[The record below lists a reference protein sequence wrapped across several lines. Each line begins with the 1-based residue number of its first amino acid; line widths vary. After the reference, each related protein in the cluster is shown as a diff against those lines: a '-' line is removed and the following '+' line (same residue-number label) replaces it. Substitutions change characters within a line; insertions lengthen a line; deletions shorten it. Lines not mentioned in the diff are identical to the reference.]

1 MPAFLTVNNH
11 VSLLSITIAPS
22 AWVAFLVL
30 ALVFLFLYLP
40 PISSLIPG
48 RFFLRRI
55 FSRRRH
61 RKEAPQLRGGR
72 SSSPIY
78 EEDEEDDDDEFYHQR
93 RRHLQNRNRLL
104 LTATGGGNSYQNKP
118 LPPLIAYPWGDE
130 DRPRGGRNESPEELD
145 YYDEQRRTSTAL
157 VTTTTTSAESSR
169 KRDKEKKRSSTS
181 SSRRSF
187 FLLATMRP
195 YGPLDPLEHLD
206 AHPQHEEF
214 DPKTV
219 LLRPKLVDKSSSR
232 TVIQHPHHH
241 HSRNNSSSS
250 TCAEDLT
257 VTEVME
263 DLTSDN
269 ESLLSEEQSAG
280 GYSPPAWRRLG
291 NGDRN
296 NGFWRNHHPLSQ
308 QDDPYDDDFL
318 DNDGLY
324 MSENEDC
331 KEERKDE
338 EDEEILRRA
347 IQTRLPRGSMSP
359 DKERSPEPDY
369 FSAGAAAAGR
379 TLGGI
384 EEVIERDGRTVKS
397 SVLVKREAEEEREKR
412 LAAVAERQG
421 AGMDRRSLWSE
432 DAKEEPSDN
441 YFRFAVRA
449 EVQHRT
455 EPIESAIVFLRTKLG
470 FMFRSRSNFVLSTL
484 VAILSYA
491 ALKSLFLEPAAM
503 RPSPDL
509 VKVAGVARAFEPL
522 IYYSESG
529 IQQVGDLQA
538 TGVAVWD
545 LGETVRNSN
554 MTSAPIIVKE
564 LDDLSDSL
572 KTLAIELTKFFANV
586 DGDIDGIL
594 IVMDWARRELSQLPS
609 SSPST
614 ISSSPSSVLTSPLS
628 NLYDNM
634 HNLLSTAG
642 ILENPQTGT
651 PTQLGLVLQTI
662 FGQSTPQRTRQT
674 LQRTFNE
681 FLSVLE
687 EAIESELTHSLSLF
701 GLFEAIDNQ
710 FQNLARTVVRES
722 NRQEELHTE
731 HLLSSLWTRILGPK
745 ASEVAKFERN
755 RLLLQDVK
763 TKTVRNKGILIE
775 HNRKLLGLKAS
786 LESLRRKLVSPLVRS
801 VNSSTL
807 SIEEQIRGLEDVGGF
822 LEGVRARQKSKL
834 MDMLYGGGGS
844 GSMKG
849 VEGAQEVREGRV
861 LD

>member
-1 MPAFLTVNNH
+1 MIHL
-11 VSLLSITIAPS
+11 
-22 AWVAFLVL
+22 
-30 ALVFLFLYLP
+30 
-40 PISSLIPG
+40 G
-48 RFFLRRI
+48 
-55 FSRRRH
+55 
-61 RKEAPQLRGGR
+61 
-72 SSSPIY
+72 
-78 EEDEEDDDDEFYHQR
+78 QR
-93 RRHLQNRNRLL
+93 RWSQWGFERIQNIL
-104 LTATGGGNSYQNKP
+104 
-118 LPPLIAYPWGDE
+118 
-130 DRPRGGRNESPEELD
+130 
-145 YYDEQRRTSTAL
+145 
-157 VTTTTTSAESSR
+157 
-169 KRDKEKKRSSTS
+169 KEKNRKMG
-181 SSRRSF
+181 
-187 FLLATMRP
+187 LLAYHRVNIITNM
-195 YGPLDPLEHLD
+195 
-206 AHPQHEEF
+206 
-214 DPKTV
+214 
-219 LLRPKLVDKSSSR
+219 
-232 TVIQHPHHH
+232 
-241 HSRNNSSSS
+241 
-250 TCAEDLT
+250 
-257 VTEVME
+257 
-263 DLTSDN
+263 
-269 ESLLSEEQSAG
+269 
-280 GYSPPAWRRLG
+280 
-291 NGDRN
+291 
-296 NGFWRNHHPLSQ
+296 
-308 QDDPYDDDFL
+308 
-318 DNDGLY
+318 
-324 MSENEDC
+324 
-331 KEERKDE
+331 
-338 EDEEILRRA
+338 
-347 IQTRLPRGSMSP
+347 LP
-359 DKERSPEPDY
+359 D
-369 FSAGAAAAGR
+369 
-379 TLGGI
+379 
-384 EEVIERDGRTVKS
+384 
-397 SVLVKREAEEEREKR
+397 
-412 LAAVAERQG
+412 
-421 AGMDRRSLWSE
+421 
-432 DAKEEPSDN
+432 
-441 YFRFAVRA
+441 FRFAVRA

-470 FMFRSRSNFVLSTL
+470 FMFRSRSSFVLSTL

-503 RPSPDL
+503 RPAPDL

-614 ISSSPSSVLTSPLS
+614 ISSSPSSLLTSPLS

-834 MDMLYGGGGS
+834 MDMLYGGGGGS
-844 GSMKG
+844 GSGSSMKG